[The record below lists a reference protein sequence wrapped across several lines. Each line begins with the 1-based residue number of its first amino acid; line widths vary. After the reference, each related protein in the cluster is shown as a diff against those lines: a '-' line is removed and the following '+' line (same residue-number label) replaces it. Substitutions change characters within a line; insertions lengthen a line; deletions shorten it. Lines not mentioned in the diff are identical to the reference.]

1 MSSKHRKRKRRR
13 KREQD
18 WMEET
23 VDLTWMSLEQL
34 GQAFQILA
42 LSRPPKKLPKDLRL
56 LNPSEWLALESLL
69 VELLR
74 QKQVQTVH

>member
-1 MSSKHRKRKRRR
+1 MSKRRKRRR

-18 WMEET
+18 WMEEQ
-23 VDLTWMSLEQL
+23 VDLTWLSLEQL
-34 GQAFQILA
+34 GQAFQLLA
-42 LSRPPKKLPKDLRL
+42 LPRPPDKLPKPFHK

-69 VELLR
+69 VALLE

>member
-1 MSSKHRKRKRRR
+1 MSKRRKR

-18 WMEET
+18 WVEEQ
-23 VDLTWMSLEQL
+23 VDLTWLSLEQL

-42 LSRPPKKLPKDLRL
+42 APRPPDKLPKPLHK

-69 VELLR
+69 VVLLE

>member
-1 MSSKHRKRKRRR
+1 MSKRRKR

-18 WMEET
+18 WVEEQ
-23 VDLTWMSLEQL
+23 VDLTWLSLEQL
-34 GQAFQILA
+34 GQAFQLLA
-42 LSRPPKKLPKDLRL
+42 LPRPPDKLPKPFHK

-69 VELLR
+69 VALLE